1 MEVIRERY
9 VRQLDMLREELL
21 RLGSI
26 VEHAL
31 DQSIKC
37 FETWDNELAEKI
49 IKDDVEIDEARH
61 HLEEKVISI
70 IATQQPVASDLR
82 LLGSVFAISTELERI
97 GDYAASIARRLR
109 RISHRPMLVTPPAA
123 LPEMATHAQKML
135 SISLDAFLRQDVQM
149 AHDLGEYDEKVDEL
163 EDKLRD
169 ELIALAIE
177 ESQRFE
183 AVIDLLDVVHALER
197 VADRST
203 NIAERI
209 IYLETNIMKEINP

>member
-37 FETWDNELAEKI
+37 LETWDSALAEKI
-49 IKDDVEIDEARH
+49 IKDDVEIDEARN

-97 GDYAASIARRLR
+97 GDYAASIARRQR
-109 RISHRPMLVTPPAA
+109 RVSHRPMLVTPPAA

-135 SISLDAFLRQDVQM
+135 SMSLDAFLRQDVQM

-177 ESQRFE
+177 EPQRFE

>member
-1 MEVIRERY
+1 
-9 VRQLDMLREELL
+9 MLREELL

-49 IKDDVEIDEARH
+49 IKDDVEIDEARY

-97 GDYAASIARRLR
+97 GDYAASIARRQR
-109 RISHRPMLVTPPAA
+109 RVSHRPMLVTPPAA
-123 LPEMATHAQKML
+123 LPEMASHAQKML
-135 SISLDAFLRQDVQM
+135 SMSLDAFLRQDVQM
-149 AHDLGEYDEKVDEL
+149 AHDLGEYDEKVDEF

-177 ESQRFE
+177 EPQRFE

>member
-1 MEVIRERY
+1 
-9 VRQLDMLREELL
+9 MLREELL

-49 IKDDVEIDEARH
+49 IKDDVEIDEARY

-97 GDYAASIARRLR
+97 GDYAASIARRQR
-109 RISHRPMLVTPPAA
+109 RVSHRPMLVTPPAA

-135 SISLDAFLRQDVQM
+135 SMSLDAFLRQDVQM

-177 ESQRFE
+177 EPQRFE

>member
-1 MEVIRERY
+1 
-9 VRQLDMLREELL
+9 MLREELL

-49 IKDDVEIDEARH
+49 IKDDVEIDEARN

-97 GDYAASIARRLR
+97 GDYAASIARRQR
-109 RISHRPMLVTPPAA
+109 RGSHRPMLVTPPAA

-135 SISLDAFLRQDVQM
+135 SMSLDAFLRQDVQM

-177 ESQRFE
+177 EPQRFE